1 MRLHLVLPAFL
12 ALLGRPAGLT
22 AQQAAAPALPDTTAA
37 VVSWVRQHAVPL
49 RHLEAGRGFADLQPL
64 KRVWKDVRVVGLGEI
79 THGTREFFQVKH
91 RLLEFLVREMGFTAF
106 VIEASHS
113 NSQPI
118 NDYVLHGRGDRA
130 SVLTGQGWIVWDTE
144 EFAALLDW
152 MRAYNASVPDERKVR
167 FHGMDVLWNE
177 VGQARVLAY
186 LRRVAPEQ
194 VPAADSVFRV
204 LAREEAKRPVMDTAA
219 VAAVRPRLRRL
230 EDYLGER
237 RDTLVSRSSASE
249 YATALQ
255 HVRVMQRA
263 ITPGARTAAM
273 ADNLKFIVEHERPGT
288 KFVVWA
294 YDTHLAKDTARTV
307 GRYAREAF
315 GEQYY
320 AVGTA
325 FYRGAYQTRVMRP
338 NQPAG
343 DLQAVVAPPAPAK
356 SLPWS
361 LFRARV
367 GNLFL
372 DLRGAAAD
380 PVARAWVGTPLV
392 TQGSSWATQNPLGRH
407 RTIRFG
413 EQFDG
418 IIFIETTTPTRPT
431 PNARKNV
438 ANRVRI

>member
-1 MRLHLVLPAFL
+1 
-12 ALLGRPAGLT
+12 
-22 AQQAAAPALPDTTAA
+22 
-37 VVSWVRQHAVPL
+37 
-49 RHLEAGRGFADLQPL
+49 
-64 KRVWKDVRVVGLGEI
+64 
-79 THGTREFFQVKH
+79 
-91 RLLEFLVREMGFTAF
+91 
-106 VIEASHS
+106 
-113 NSQPI
+113 
-118 NDYVLHGRGDRA
+118 
-130 SVLTGQGWIVWDTE
+130 
-144 EFAALLDW
+144 
-152 MRAYNASVPDERKVR
+152 
-167 FHGMDVLWNE
+167 
-177 VGQARVLAY
+177 
-186 LRRVAPEQ
+186 
-194 VPAADSVFRV
+194 
-204 LAREEAKRPVMDTAA
+204 

-372 DLRGAAAD
+372 DLRAAAAD
-380 PVARAWVGTPLV
+380 PVARAWVGSPLV